1 MSIFKKI
8 ALMAFSLS
16 VIFSFSACADT
27 SWALKANGENIN
39 AGIYIYYTILA
50 YNQAQSKL
58 DAAASANSSSSSSSS
73 SAKTTQTTA
82 ETKFFEASIDG
93 KDVKTWIKDT
103 ATESVEDFI
112 AVEKKF
118 DELGLS
124 LSDEQKNAINQ
135 ALDYSWSQNSKFFE
149 KNGIGKDSLKQIIR
163 NNYKRDMVFDSYY
176 AKGGSEEV
184 PQDEINK
191 YYNENNARVKYIAI
205 QLKDGEG
212 NLFKS
217 ADKAKA
223 MEMAKDYQSRATK
236 ENFDDLIK
244 EYNDYYAK
252 VVAEAK
258 KDSSSSSSSSSSES
272 SSSST
277 SSETEEKDPYA
288 NEHILQKGGS
298 IPSKDVCNEIF
309 EKCKVGETTII
320 EDDEVYYVVQRLDL
334 LERTD
339 LLESN
344 YESILYELKEDD
356 FNQKMK
362 EYAKTITFVKNED
375 AYNRYDP
382 EKLKLD

>member
-8 ALMAFSLS
+8 ALMALSLS

-39 AGIYIYYTILA
+39 AGIYIYYTMLA
-50 YNQAQSKL
+50 YNQAQSKISEK
-58 DAAASANSSSSSSSS
+58 ASADSSSSSSDS
-73 SAKTTQTTA
+73 SAETTQTTA
-82 ETKFFEASIDG
+82 ETKFFDASIDG

-103 ATESVEDFI
+103 ATESVENFI
-112 AVEKKF
+112 AIEKKF
-118 DELGLS
+118 DELGLT

-135 ALDYSWSQNSKFFE
+135 ALDYSWSQNSKYFE

-163 NNYKRDMVFDSYY
+163 NSYKKDMVFKSYY

-184 PQDEINK
+184 SQDEINK

-217 ADKAKA
+217 ADKEKA
-223 MEMAKDYQSRATK
+223 MEMAKDYQSRATT

-258 KDSSSSSSSSSSES
+258 KDSSSSSSSES
-272 SSSST
+272 SSSSS
-277 SSETEEKDPYA
+277 SSETEETKDPYA
-288 NEHILQKGGS
+288 NEHIIQKGGS
-298 IPSKDVCNEIF
+298 VPSKDVCNEIF

-344 YESILYELKEDD
+344 YEYILHELKDED

-362 EYAKTITFVKNED
+362 EYAKTITFEKNED
-375 AYNRYDP
+375 AYKRYDP

>member
-1 MSIFKKI
+1 
-8 ALMAFSLS
+8 
-16 VIFSFSACADT
+16 
-27 SWALKANGENIN
+27 
-39 AGIYIYYTILA
+39 
-50 YNQAQSKL
+50 
-58 DAAASANSSSSSSSS
+58 
-73 SAKTTQTTA
+73 
-82 ETKFFEASIDG
+82 
-93 KDVKTWIKDT
+93 
-103 ATESVEDFI
+103 
-112 AVEKKF
+112 
-118 DELGLS
+118 
-124 LSDEQKNAINQ
+124 
-135 ALDYSWSQNSKFFE
+135 
-149 KNGIGKDSLKQIIR
+149 
-163 NNYKRDMVFDSYY
+163 
-176 AKGGSEEV
+176 
-184 PQDEINK
+184 
-191 YYNENNARVKYIAI
+191 
-205 QLKDGEG
+205 
-212 NLFKS
+212 
-217 ADKAKA
+217 
-223 MEMAKDYQSRATK
+223 MAKDYQSRATK

-272 SSSST
+272 S

-344 YESILYELKEDD
+344 YNSILYELKEDD